1 MKTKLKYYLNNV
13 LLLLMKSN
21 KKQFSN
27 NTKKINND
35 DKINYIRRFILHN
48 LRKINL
54 VPIIEDFEIDYS
66 NNSDDEFITINE
78 IDNE

>member
-21 KKQFSN
+21 
-27 NTKKINND
+27 KKINND

>member
-1 MKTKLKYYLNNV
+1 
-13 LLLLMKSN
+13 MKSN

-35 DKINYIRRFILHN
+35 DKINYIRRFILNN